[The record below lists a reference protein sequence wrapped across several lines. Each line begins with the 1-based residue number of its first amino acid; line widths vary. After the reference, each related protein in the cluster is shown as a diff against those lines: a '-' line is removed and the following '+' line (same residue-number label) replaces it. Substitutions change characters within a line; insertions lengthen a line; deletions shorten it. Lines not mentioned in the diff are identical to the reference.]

1 MTIPY
6 DDLAHGAVLR
16 GIIKILNKK
25 YPKLN
30 YKFEFGKS
38 TSAYILNIYSGGIF
52 KKKIAIAL
60 YMKFSRK
67 RLSPWRF
74 TFIKEHQEEIELMHK
89 QCNETIICLVNGE
102 DGIAMIKFELLKKV
116 LDDNFE
122 EAEQISVS
130 RKLKEY
136 YRINGTDSKKKIP
149 LAKNTFPNLIV
160 ETIHNFK

>member
-16 GIIKILNKK
+16 GIIRTLNKE
-25 YPKLN
+25 YPKIN

-38 TSAYILNIYSGGIF
+38 TSAYILNIYSGSIF
-52 KKKIAIAL
+52 KKKITIAL
-60 YMKFSRK
+60 FMKFSRK

-74 TFIKEHQEEIELMHK
+74 TFIKEHQEEIEKMHK
-89 QCNETIICLVNGE
+89 KNNETIICLVNGE
-102 DGIAMIKFELLKKV
+102 DGIAMIKYELLKKV

-136 YRINGTDSKKKIP
+136 YRINGTDAKKKIP
-149 LAKNTFPNLIV
+149 LAKNTFPNLII
-160 ETIHNFK
+160 EIIHKFK